1 MSLKSIIR
9 IPAFITLL
17 ALAAL
22 SYSQVPTIERDA
34 LIALYNSTNG
44 AKWSDDTGWLG
55 VPGTECN
62 WRGIKCTER
71 NSAQVGLELLE
82 LRSVKDIDLS
92 DNSLTGILPSELG
105 NLASLSYLQLVG
117 NVLSGSIPKELGKLT
132 KLIKIDLSSNILNG
146 GIPLEL
152 GNLINL
158 TYLNLANNSLSGSV
172 PIEVSS
178 LPQLI
183 NTHYFGNALVGVE
196 IVISAA
202 ELDFYTPTAEWPT
215 PYFGVTPDPNLEL
228 AFNNIGVFNSSD
240 AAIHSCTKLST
251 DGLTIS
257 SNGISQFDI
266 GLDVLS
272 LSDGTIQIIKSREF
286 NKTGALN
293 EEAQFPDC
301 SGIFETTTGLYTDI
315 IQVNDSAFQT
325 VWNLIDSIKLIFKL
339 VSAEELTAN

>member
-1 MSLKSIIR
+1 MSLKFIIR

-44 AKWSDDTGWLG
+44 TKWSDDTGWLG

-82 LRSVKDIDLS
+82 LRSVRDIVLS

-105 NLASLSYLQLVG
+105 NLASLSYLQLGG

-132 KLIKIDLSSNILNG
+132 RLIKIDLSSNILSG

-196 IVISAA
+196 AA
-202 ELDFYTPTAEWPT
+202 ALDFYTPTAEWPT
-215 PYFGVTPDPNLEL
+215 PYFGVTPDPNLDL

-240 AAIHSCTKLST
+240 ATIHSCTKLST
-251 DGLTIS
+251 DGLAIS

-272 LSDGTIQIIKSREF
+272 PSDGMIQIIKSRAF

-325 VWNLIDSIKLIFKL
+325 VWDLIDSIKLIFKL